1 MERSEAPSLDHAL
14 LRRLQVRVGD
24 LLEEDLAERRR
35 RHQPP
40 LSDEDTDAFKA
51 ELAHR
56 VVDEH
61 ARSQAEG
68 GFGEMSWED
77 NQDLVNGLKNRLYG
91 YGSLDS
97 LMRDERIE
105 EIDINGWQNVFV
117 DYTNGVRSRVG
128 PVFASNEEL
137 IETIQTLAA
146 HEGLSGR
153 SFDSANPHVNFR
165 LGSARVQAVMSVST
179 APVIAIRL
187 HHRHMRYTLKD
198 LVANGTID
206 QPMAD
211 FFAAAV
217 RAKKNIMI
225 GGETSAGK
233 TVLLRALA
241 TCFGHFFFFFTR
253 LS

>member
-1 MERSEAPSLDHAL
+1 MDLSEASPSVLSLDHAL

-24 LLEEDLAERRR
+24 LLEEDLSARRR
-35 RHQPP
+35 LRRPA

-68 GFGEMSWED
+68 GLGQLSWED
-77 NQDLVNGLKNRLYG
+77 TQDLVNALKNRLYG
-91 YGSLDS
+91 AGSLEA
-97 LMRDERIE
+97 LLRDERVE

-117 DYTNGVRSRVG
+117 DYVDGVRAKVA

-165 LGSARVQAVMSVST
+165 LGSARVQAVMAVST
-179 APVIAIRL
+179 VPVAS
-187 HHRHMRYTLKD
+187 
-198 LVANGTID
+198 V
-206 QPMAD
+206 
-211 FFAAAV
+211 
-217 RAKKNIMI
+217 
-225 GGETSAGK
+225 
-233 TVLLRALA
+233 
-241 TCFGHFFFFFTR
+241 
-253 LS
+253 